1 MTSFDANIMS
11 AVWIE
16 FQQIFFQQ
24 MHEEI
29 GFFTVKFFS
38 DV

>member
-1 MTSFDANIMS
+1 MTLLGANVMS
-11 AVWIE
+11 AMLVE
-16 FQQIFFQQ
+16 FQLIFFQQ

-29 GFFTVKFFS
+29 GFFPVKIFP